1 MNPNSPLIQKLTK
14 HTDLLAAGGIVVIIA
29 MLVVP
34 LPPFLLDIAITLN
47 IAAALAIVVT
57 TMYVQKALDFS
68 SFPTLLLL
76 TTLFRLAINIS
87 VTRLILLEGDAGHV
101 IKAFGDFVVGGN
113 VVVGL
118 IIFLVLI
125 VIQFV
130 VVTNGAG
137 RVAEVGARFTLDAM
151 PGKQMAIDADLN
163 SGQIT
168 EDQARE
174 RRAEISQEADFY
186 GAMDGAS
193 KFVKGDAIAAVI
205 IVIINLVG
213 GIIVGV
219 VQQGMP
225 FGDAAAHFSLLTVGD
240 GLAAQIPALLVSVA
254 TGIIV
259 TRSASEK
266 DLGNDIAGQ
275 IFDNPKAP
283 LVAGAAMCCMALV
296 PGLPKIPFLL
306 VGGAL
311 LFAARTMKDRPTRRE
326 AKAALDRERDT
337 PMAQLPSP
345 SDAAVGALAIDPLEL
360 AIGFGLVPLADSAA
374 GGSLLARVGVV
385 RRQIASELGMV
396 ISPVRIHDDIA
407 LDSHE
412 YVIKVRGS
420 EVARSRLLPGH
431 RLAMDPGDAVGEL
444 PGVPTVEPAFGLPAV
459 WISDD
464 AAAEAE
470 ALGHTVVD
478 GESVIVTHL
487 TETIRQQAAEL
498 LTRQETRQLLDRLKE
513 HNAAVVEEVVPDLL
527 SVGEV
532 QRVLQSLLREGVSI
546 RDLGAIVEAIGD
558 KARVT
563 RDPGL
568 LAEYAR
574 QALGRAITAPHVDAE
589 STLRAIALDPQVEQ
603 EIADAITVTT
613 DGEYLAMEPARA
625 QALVIALGGQ
635 QDSAIARGRRPVLL
649 CSARVRRHLRRLC
662 EQSLPQLAVCS
673 YNEIVPGIRV
683 ETIGVVDA

>member
-1 MNPNSPLIQKLTK
+1 MNLDSPFIQKLTR
-14 HTDLLAAGGIVVIIA
+14 HTDLLAAGGVVLIIA

-47 IAAALAIVVT
+47 ISAALAIVVT

-174 RRAEISQEADFY
+174 RRSEIAREADFY

-193 KFVKGDAIAAVI
+193 KFVKGDAIAAVL
-205 IVIINLVG
+205 IVMINLVG

-219 VQQGMP
+219 MQQGMP
-225 FGDAAAHFSLLTVGD
+225 FADAAAHFSLLTVGD

-259 TRSASEK
+259 TRSASDK
-266 DLGNDIAGQ
+266 DLGNEVAGQ
-275 IFDNPKAP
+275 IFDQPKAP
-283 LVAGAAMCCMALV
+283 LVAGAAMCAMALV

-306 VGGAL
+306 VGGTL
-311 LFAARTMKDRPTRRE
+311 LFIGRAMKDRPTR
-326 AKAALDRERDT
+326 AQAAAALELERNT
-337 PMAQLPSP
+337 PQPQLASP

-360 AIGFGLVPLADSAA
+360 AIGFGLVPLADNAA

-385 RRQIASELGMV
+385 RRQIAAELGMV
-396 ISPVRIHDDIA
+396 ISPVRIHDDIS

-444 PGVPTVEPAFGLPAV
+444 PGVPTIEPAFGLPAV
-459 WISDD
+459 WIADD

-532 QRVLQSLLREGVSI
+532 QRVLQALLSEGVSI

-625 QALVIALGGQ
+625 QALVRALSGQ
-635 QDSAIARGRRPVLL
+635 QDSAIARGRRPVVL

-662 EQSLPQLAVCS
+662 EQSLPQLSVCS

-683 ETIGVVDA
+683 ETIGVVE